1 MREFVALVICA
12 LVLIA
17 AVVGASQRSKK
28 GEGELGGKP
37 ADPAKPSE
45 E

>member
-1 MREFVALVICA
+1 MKEIIALVICA

-17 AVVGASQRSKK
+17 AVVAGKQRSKK